1 MHIAVLQEWRRWWFV
16 GHRLQQKM
24 GNLGLSRSLEA
35 TCTAVVAVCHHPGA
49 SVKGGD
55 AMGLP

>member
-1 MHIAVLQEWRRWWFV
+1 MHIAALQEWRRWWFV

-35 TCTAVVAVCHHPGA
+35 TCMAVVAACHHPGA
-49 SVKGGD
+49 SVTGGD
-55 AMGLP
+55 AMGLR